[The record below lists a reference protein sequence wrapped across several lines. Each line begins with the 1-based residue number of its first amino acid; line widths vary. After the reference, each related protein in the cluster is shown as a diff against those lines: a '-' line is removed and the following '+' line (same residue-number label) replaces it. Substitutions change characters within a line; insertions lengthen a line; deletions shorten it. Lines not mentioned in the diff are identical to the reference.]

1 MKHSF
6 RFKKNFFKTAF
17 SNKVGIKSL
26 SIKSNNDLKNV
37 VNTLLMYI
45 ELENHLQPVNC
56 SYSFFETEFS
66 FELEL
71 NENKEKKDFFDSI
84 KKFENFLEL

>member
-6 RFKKNFFKTAF
+6 SFKKNFFKNIF

-26 SIKSNNDLKNV
+26 SIKNNNDLENV
-37 VNTLLMYI
+37 VNTLLIYI
-45 ELENHLQPVNC
+45 GLENHLQPVNC

-71 NENKEKKDFFDSI
+71 NKTKEKKDFFESI
-84 KKFENFLEL
+84 KKFEDFLEL